1 MMSDLRFSVSTENP
15 FVPLSDEAMARENF
29 QTVKRKRN
37 NTDQGEGQVSQLIN
51 SSSDDK
57 LNFICNE
64 LRVIRS
70 GQNQMN
76 RNMSTFQQSFR
87 LVNDKL
93 CEVIEV
99 TNKNTNVLKTLAYK
113 SIDLEARSR
122 RNNLVFWGLLENHHE
137 NCFAIIRDLIHRH
150 MDIDAGRMYIARAH
164 RLGPRKI
171 GQRSPKRPII
181 VNFRDFCDTETIMSK
196 AHMFKNTPFSVA
208 YDLPKEINEARKKL
222 WDELRSIKR
231 ADPRAKFQILYPA
244 KLIVDGKLVRDEFP
258 DWGAVLHKSRTTDF
272 AIIDQHCSFDQTCE
286 WPTRDQMF
294 TNTMN
299 ETLSENPG
307 ARDCLNIHGGR
318 VDSAESINSD
328 KSSYTH
334 VMDFDT
340 QPNSSEPL
348 TLETNSDLPKESGSS
363 VIIHEAE
370 IHATNSTN
378 DHDEPP
384 VASSQEIFRPYNM
397 DDTITNVQNPEQSQQ
412 NRVLHE
418 RISRPAERVD
428 RRKTSS
434 SLSES
439 RLRRASRD
447 IKRPDQP
454 KSRLSNSK
462 TSQQRGQQRNV
473 TESPRRGDT
482 NIPQQGAT
490 AGTSSGNQTNEHAN
504 I

>member
-1 MMSDLRFSVSTENP
+1 MYTPVHP
-15 FVPLSDEAMARENF
+15 
-29 QTVKRKRN
+29 
-37 NTDQGEGQVSQLIN
+37 
-51 SSSDDK
+51 
-57 LNFICNE
+57 
-64 LRVIRS
+64 
-70 GQNQMN
+70 
-76 RNMSTFQQSFR
+76 SF
-87 LVNDKL
+87 
-93 CEVIEV
+93 
-99 TNKNTNVLKTLAYK
+99 
-113 SIDLEARSR
+113 
-122 RNNLVFWGLLENHHE
+122 
-137 NCFAIIRDLIHRH
+137 
-150 MDIDAGRMYIARAH
+150 
-164 RLGPRKI
+164 
-171 GQRSPKRPII
+171 
-181 VNFRDFCDTETIMSK
+181 TI
-196 AHMFKNTPFSVA
+196 
-208 YDLPKEINEARKKL
+208 L
-222 WDELRSIKR
+222 
-231 ADPRAKFQILYPA
+231 
-244 KLIVDGKLVRDEFP
+244 
-258 DWGAVLHKSRTTDF
+258 
-272 AIIDQHCSFDQTCE
+272 
-286 WPTRDQMF
+286 F

-370 IHATNSTN
+370 IHASNSTN

-447 IKRPDQP
+447 SQRSDQP
-454 KSRLSNSK
+454 KSRPSNSK